1 MCSIAD
7 LFDTNVRKLGA
18 KKTFFCPECL
28 YSVNHDEKLIFFKS
42 KISVLEAEL

>member
-18 KKTFFCPECL
+18 KKTFFAL
-28 YSVNHDEKLIFFKS
+28 NAYTV
-42 KISVLEAEL
+42 